1 MASSSVSLAD
11 TMESLYSMG
20 YASYRPEPF
29 DLNYTPVDSNMFNA
43 SKNWILGSSN
53 ISDTTTLD
61 ISNIDISSPTAGNV
75 ISAAQLKTTVSA
87 AGDANKYYQK
97 ARKQQ
102 IAGAITNLGSAAY
115 NIYTAQQGRKNVEFA
130 NAQLDVQKTMI
141 DTNVAKTVSSL
152 YNNMRDATS
161 QLQTITAAKNVDI
174 RSQGVESQIVAGGQD
189 LGQDQAD
196 LIAGSKLQKAA
207 INYQKAANK
216 IQQAQAEQ
224 NAIANLATTAAG
236 SIISFL

>member
-43 SKNWILGSSN
+43 SKNWVLGSSN
-53 ISDTTTLD
+53 ISDTTLD

-87 AGDANKYYQK
+87 AEDANKYYQK
-97 ARKQQ
+97 ARQQQ

-152 YNNMRDATS
+152 YNSMRDATS

-196 LIAGSKLQKAA
+196 LITGSKLQKAA

-224 NAIANLATTAAG
+224 NAIANFATTAAG

>member
-43 SKNWILGSSN
+43 SKNWVLGSSN
-53 ISDTTTLD
+53 ISDTTLD

-87 AGDANKYYQK
+87 AEDANKYYQK
-97 ARKQQ
+97 ARQQQ

-152 YNNMRDATS
+152 YNSMRDATS

-196 LIAGSKLQKAA
+196 LITGSKLQKAA